1 VPGIVHSPTAKTK
14 NRFTLVKLL
23 TISLSA
29 ILILFIVLSS
39 LSYYRLVDLEEIL
52 VNITDTKLPS
62 VALSG
67 ELNGQA
73 NGLTASAEM
82 LSKATSNASQRI
94 AKLEISHKIDEI
106 KKLTSQLEEDEF
118 LTIQLDLIEI
128 ELDEFSILIK
138 HKLLVQQELRLMQE
152 DLYQLHDDVLATP
165 ISSGLNASA
174 TTDESLWRLNF
185 SQLITSAGQ
194 GLSKNKLQEV
204 RQIFQT
210 LAPKLENLQ
219 NQTRE
224 LSSDALPRSRY
235 FIGQLSLML
244 DYDNGLLSLKISQ
257 LRLAGR
263 TIGRAIFLRN
273 LIGDYAR
280 SVEAAANEVDIG
292 VLADTRLATQQV
304 KQQTQFF
311 GLIFIIAVIFIG
323 ATIFIIQKQVI
334 RRLVTLN
341 LLVKDKLV
349 GNERIRNLKGNDE
362 ISDIANTFNLFA
374 RTIEEQKRTLQHL
387 SLSDGL
393 TGIGNRRALDERLL
407 HEIQLSM
414 RQKWSVS
421 ILLLDVDFF
430 KPYNDTHGH
439 VAGDKCL
446 QVVAKT
452 ISQSMLRNS
461 DFVARYGG
469 EEFICV
475 LPDTDEG
482 GAREIAERVM
492 VKIAE
497 MKIPHGHSKTS
508 PYITFSVGIATS
520 SSERI
525 LSPDELIKNADKAL
539 YAAKNNGRNRI
550 MRYSEL
556 HD

>member
-1 VPGIVHSPTAKTK
+1 VHSPTSKIQ
-14 NRFTLVKLL
+14 NRFPLMKLL
-23 TISLSA
+23 TIALSA
-29 ILILFIVLSS
+29 ILILFIILSS
-39 LSYYRLVDLEEIL
+39 LSYYRLVDLQGIL

-67 ELNGQA
+67 ELNGQV
-73 NGLTASAEM
+73 NSLTASAEM
-82 LSKATSNASQRI
+82 LSKATSKASQRI
-94 AKLEISHKIDEI
+94 AEQEISRKIDEI
-106 KKLTSQLEEDEF
+106 KKLTSQLIEDDF
-118 LTIQLDLIEI
+118 LTMQLELIKI
-128 ELDEFSILIK
+128 ELDDFSTLIK
-138 HKLLVQQELRLMQE
+138 HKLLVQQQLRQMQE
-152 DLYQLHDDVLATP
+152 NLYQLHDDVLAIP
-165 ISSGLNASA
+165 INLGLNTSV
-174 TTDESLWRLNF
+174 TTEESLWHLNF
-185 SQLITSAGQ
+185 SHLITSAGQ

-224 LSSDALPRSRY
+224 LSSGALPRNRY
-235 FIGQLSLML
+235 FIAQLSLML
-244 DYDNGLLSLKISQ
+244 DEDNGLLSLKIAQ

-280 SVEAAANEVDIG
+280 SVETAANEVDRG
-292 VLADTRLATQQV
+292 VLFDTQLATQQV
-304 KQQTQFF
+304 KQQTRIF
-311 GLIFIIAVIFIG
+311 GLIFIVAVIFVA
-323 ATIFIIQKQVI
+323 ATIFVIQKQVI
-334 RRLVTLN
+334 RRLVVLN
-341 LLVKDKLV
+341 LLVKDKLA
-349 GNERIRNLKGNDE
+349 GNNRIRNVEGNDE
-362 ISDIANTFNLFA
+362 ISDIADTFNLFA
-374 RTIEEQKRTLQHL
+374 RTIEEQKKTLQHL

-393 TGIGNRRALDERLL
+393 TGIGNRRAVDERLL
-407 HEIQLSM
+407 HEIQLSV

-421 ILLLDVDFF
+421 ILFLDVDFF
-430 KPYNDTHGH
+430 KSYNDSHGH
-439 VAGDKCL
+439 TAGDKCL

-452 ISQSMLRNS
+452 INQSMLRNS
-461 DFVARYGG
+461 DFAARYGG

-475 LPDTDEG
+475 LPDTNED

-497 MKIPHGHSKTS
+497 MKIPHGQSKTS

-539 YAAKNNGRNRI
+539 YTAKDNGRNCI
-550 MRYSEL
+550 VRYSEL

>member
-106 KKLTSQLEEDEF
+106 KKLTSQLAEDEF

>member
-1 VPGIVHSPTAKTK
+1 MPGIVHSPTAKTK